1 MEKKTKVIIVVCVV
15 LFIALVIAVKT
26 AERSGSDSSGQVPFY
41 KSYERMNTGLLF

>member
-26 AERSGSDSSGQVPFY
+26 AEHNGSGYSGQVPFY
-41 KSYERMNTGLLF
+41 KSYERMNSGLLF